1 MKERGGLLATI
12 LVVLLLFFW
21 GRFLFHADPRF
32 PGTLVGSALAI
43 VGSALMIVPLA
54 YSVAKRLFKVRGSA
68 LRAFLAVH
76 IYAGLVGAILVILH
90 TGHKFDNPVGVLLTT
105 MTLIVVLSGFV
116 GRYLLR
122 ACSRTLGE
130 KRTERDRLELLLET
144 THVQL
149 ATVVNDPE
157 RAARG
162 RAPGILAAVFPFTAR
177 DAAVR
182 QALKE
187 VRGLAGA
194 GAVLD
199 ASIALH
205 ERMQAWFRLWMR
217 FHLGLTTI
225 LYLLLVVHVLLV
237 SYYGLRW
244 LPR

>member
-1 MKERGGLLATI
+1 MRERGGLLATI
-12 LVVLLLFFW
+12 LVVLLLLFW
-21 GRFLFHADPRF
+21 GRFLFHGDPRF

-54 YSVAKRLFKVRGSA
+54 YSVAKHLFKVRGSA

-116 GRYLLR
+116 GRYLVK
-122 ACSRTLGE
+122 ACSRALGE
-130 KRTERDRLELLLET
+130 KRTERERLELLLET
-144 THVQL
+144 TQVRL
-149 ATVVNDPE
+149 ATVVNDPD
-157 RAARG
+157 RAVRG
-162 RAPGILAAVFPFTAR
+162 RAPGILAALFPFTAR

-187 VRGLAGA
+187 ARELAGA

-205 ERMQAWFRLWMR
+205 ERMQSWFRLWIR
-217 FHLGLTTI
+217 FHFGLTTV

-244 LPR
+244 LPG

>member
-1 MKERGGLLATI
+1 MRERGGLLATI

-43 VGSALMIVPLA
+43 VGTALMIVPLA
-54 YSVAKRLFKVRGSA
+54 YSVAKHLFKVRGSS
-68 LRAFLAVH
+68 LRTFLAVH
-76 IYAGLVGAILVILH
+76 IYGGLVGAILVILH

-116 GRYLLR
+116 GRYLLQ

-144 THVQL
+144 THIQL
-149 ATVVNDPE
+149 AAVVNDPD
-157 RAARG
+157 RAVRG
-162 RAPGILAAVFPFTAR
+162 RAPGILAAVFPFTVR

-182 QALKE
+182 EALKE
-187 VRGLAGA
+187 ARGLAGA
-194 GAVLD
+194 GAMLD

-205 ERMQAWFRLWMR
+205 ERMQSWFRLWMR
-217 FHLGLTTI
+217 FHFGLTTI
-225 LYLLLVVHVLLV
+225 LYLLLAVHVLLV

-244 LPR
+244 LPG